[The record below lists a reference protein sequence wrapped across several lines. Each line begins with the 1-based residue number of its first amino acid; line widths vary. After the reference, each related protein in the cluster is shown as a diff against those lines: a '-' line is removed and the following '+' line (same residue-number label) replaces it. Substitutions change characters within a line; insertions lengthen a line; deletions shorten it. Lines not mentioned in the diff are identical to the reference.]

1 MARVYHFNYR
11 KIYSG
16 HVVSR
21 RVGLVEARGRTEE
34 RLSEPEAFEFEE
46 NLMILVLACVC
57 GTLKIGGAV
66 VIVLILVFLGHL
78 ETRRNLQIY
87 LLYYMKTSQ

>member
-1 MARVYHFNYR
+1 
-11 KIYSG
+11 
-16 HVVSR
+16 
-21 RVGLVEARGRTEE
+21 
-34 RLSEPEAFEFEE
+34 
-46 NLMILVLACVC
+46 MILVLACVC

-87 LLYYMKTSQ
+87 LLYYMKTS